1 MAEEQIDKLT
11 IEVESVG
18 GDDKSI
24 ADIRK
29 QLEKLGRVDLSGT
42 IRQLG
47 NLRTALG
54 YLGTVDDSVKS
65 MLDNMTKLG
74 LRASSA
80 REVTNT
86 FKAVSSAAV
95 KAEENIRNVQEAY
108 SKWIGGKPSITV
120 SQDIKEDTT
129 GSYNF
134 GLGRD
139 MSDEE
144 AREIRANAAAKR
156 AAKMAAAGEWFDSH
170 ANTKSYNEEMLKG
183 TKDQLKELEDR
194 IFGVGNEAKKA
205 GNKATKALE
214 QTNTAAKKTQKT
226 TSKLGDAFV
235 RIVRFKIVAS
245 VLQNVI
251 QSAKEGITALGEF
264 DAEFK
269 DTLNTY
275 SASSKAAGGS
285 FALAIAPALEA
296 AAPLVEYIADGIGS
310 IGNGISMITALLSG
324 EDEYRAV
331 KPVEQIKKELA
342 AAEEKAEN
350 VKHLISGFDELNLF
364 SKSGGDD
371 QEIDIFEIKAFKDEA
386 GGLSDALKEDLA
398 KLGEF
403 ISVAGAAALVVGFL
417 RDAFSSKNKTLKEQT
432 KRTKEDAD
440 ATNKL
445 KETVNALVPSVNSVI
460 NSLGIL
466 GGLSLPMLDPT
477 GITVPAAEA
486 SGALDI
492 LGAKQ
497 PAPVLATEPLLE
509 GLGIARSEIDAFV
522 NADYAPV
529 VLTASDAELVKGME
543 AAGVKVDEFAGS
555 FAPSFGAAFSDV
567 VDKWDA
573 SMVQLKAIAVDA
585 FAQIEYQFKTSVGN
599 MSAAWDKQFGDGLT
613 VNTPQVEENPTA
625 TANDSGWK
633 DKTIGDVVN
642 DVFKID
648 ETKDFIGHVAAGAL
662 GGEIVKK
669 ITNSGVGKKVAEE
682 VVENVYNYAKDKV
695 IVGGAGKALGSAAR
709 GIGAG
714 VGAGIGGGGAFSVGG
729 VTGGVMFP
737 NLRSAGLFANGGL
750 VTSGEV
756 FVARENGMPEFVGS
770 FGGQT
775 GVANNEQIVSGI
787 AGGVESALAA
797 YIPQIIRAIEENAA
811 SVSIGDDQI
820 ARAASRGNQRYIRMT
835 GQSMF

>member
-47 NLRTALG
+47 SLKQALG
-54 YLGTVDDSVKS
+54 ELGSVDDSVKS

-74 LRASSA
+74 LRSSSVAPLKKQLDSVSRSA
-80 REVTNT
+80 RQSKEEIAEVIDRAMQLQGVKPVVSGQSGSRREPITNQ
-86 FKAVSSAAV
+86 KAYGYDQSAIEAIDRY
-95 KAEENIRNVQEAY
+95 AEALDAADQKHRKNAK
-108 SKWIGGKPSITV
+108 SA
-120 SQDIKEDTT
+120 KEMGD
-129 GSYNF
+129 
-134 GLGRD
+134 
-139 MSDEE
+139 
-144 AREIRANAAAKR
+144 AAK
-156 AAKMAAAGEWFDSH
+156 A
-170 ANTKSYNEEMLKG
+170 
-183 TKDQLKELEDR
+183 
-194 IFGVGNEAKKA
+194 A

-251 QSAKEGITALGEF
+251 QSAKEGVTALGEF

-296 AAPLVEYIADGIGS
+296 AVPLVEYIADGIGS
-310 IGNGISMITALLSG
+310 IGNSISMITALLSG

-364 SKSGGDD
+364 SKSGSDD
-371 QEIDIFEIKAFKDEA
+371 PELDIFEIKAFKDEA

-466 GGLSLPMLDPT
+466 GGLSLPALDPT

-522 NADYAPV
+522 NADYAPI

-585 FAQIEYQFKTSVGN
+585 FAQIEYQFKMSVGN
-599 MSAAWDKQFGDGLT
+599 MSAAWDKQFGGGLT
-613 VNTPQVEENPTA
+613 VNTPQVEAKPNVNPNASPYGGTLA
-625 TANDSGWK
+625 YSWTNGLPTSPVGSITPPWSSK
-633 DKTIGDVVN
+633 KEQESEFDKSVAQGKIKSAFKTVFGAIGDA
-642 DVFKID
+642 I
-648 ETKDFIGHVAAGAL
+648 EDFSGLPRL
-662 GGEIVKK
+662 GFSSIF
-669 ITNSGVGKKVAEE
+669 
-682 VVENVYNYAKDKV
+682 
-695 IVGGAGKALGSAAR
+695 GGAY
-709 GIGAG
+709 
-714 VGAGIGGGGAFSVGG
+714 
-729 VTGGVMFP
+729 
-737 NLRSAGLFANGGL
+737 ANGGL